1 MDKTLDNIHPNAP
14 KRLVSL
20 WRKTGSDRKV
30 AELRQ
35 VNHYYVSQLLWRGIE
50 PTTPEIRR
58 KLFLPGKPRKPREE
72 KPEEF
77 PGQKEIVRKIRI
89 MHRDTTRAFKRW
101 SKNGKSKEVDQK

>member
-20 WRKTGSDRKV
+20 WRKAGSDRKV
-30 AELRQ
+30 AELRG

-50 PTTPEIRR
+50 PTTPEVRR
-58 KLFLPGKPRKPREE
+58 KLFLPGKPRKPRDE

-77 PGQKEIVRKIRI
+77 PGQLRIKKGIAGMRKK
-89 MHRDTTRAFKRW
+89 TTRAVLKDWRSN
-101 SKNGKSKEVDQK
+101 SK